1 MYIPDELLQPDLD
14 VEPAVHIPNFPV
26 LVFIDM
32 NNKQLGEKL
41 LDKFRYHLN
50 KKQVFFFFLG
60 NSGVL

>member
-14 VEPAVHIPNFPV
+14 VEPAVHIPKFPV
-26 LVFIDM
+26 LVFIGMNNM

-50 KKQVFFFFLG
+50 KKQVIF
-60 NSGVL
+60 